1 MDKVELFNELAKVV
15 KPVFAETT
23 TIDTLDVSIQ
33 DTGLDSL
40 DSLMFGVYMGDIY
53 GVPENIA
60 KEFQFKTVKEMFDL
74 FEQHATK
81 TPASV
86 EEALEACK

>member
-1 MDKVELFNELAKVV
+1 MDKVVLFNELVKVV
-15 KPVFAETT
+15 KPVSAQAV
-23 TIDTLDVSIQ
+23 TIDTLDVEIQ

-53 GVPENIA
+53 GVPEETF

-81 TPASV
+81 TPASL
-86 EEALEACK
+86 EEALENCK